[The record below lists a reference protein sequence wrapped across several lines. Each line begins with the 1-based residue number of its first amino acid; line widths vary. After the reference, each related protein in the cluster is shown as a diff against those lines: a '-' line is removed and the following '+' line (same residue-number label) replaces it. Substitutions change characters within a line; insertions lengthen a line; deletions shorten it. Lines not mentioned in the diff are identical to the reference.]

1 MIHTTDNFFN
11 KLITEVRAV
20 YFAKE
25 NHTITDYY
33 IAKTKNGTKKLQIC

>member
-11 KLITEVRAV
+11 KVIKEVRAV

-25 NHTITDYY
+25 NHVITEIKTI
-33 IAKTKNGTKKLQIC
+33 GKLQKQ